1 MKGRIISSIIFDE
14 RLNYPYVIATS
25 EERNNSNLGNAHGWL
40 TYSVRYNNQESYDL
54 FLDILRNDT
63 IGVFLNIDARFLT
76 DEIIDILNKS
86 KFLHTIRITNS
97 GYKVNNDLCSKLD
110 SRIFIIA
117 DEQEENL
124 MPEYQNRITLQHGN
138 YKLTMG
144 YQDNDTVFS
153 YFLDHN
159 PSDNELD
166 ALIRD
171 ANQLSRTNKVEINYR
186 HYEPKEYKELLKRFQ
201 KRGLRKDATVSFLG
215 NPLRDDTTSF
225 KDIDKVSSN
234 PIKIVYDTCHDI
246 IGVYEN
252 EPFETNNSHHSELE
266 GGGITSPQSYQQLLE
281 ILDEQEKHIKDMG
294 YSPLEATIY
303 VYRYLQKHYAYDPEY
318 QTTDAMNVLTNR
330 QLDIVAGNQTLVCE
344 GYATLFSALLR
355 RCNIPTFR
363 YSTHRHCRNVGRIKD
378 TKYNVDKIAV
388 FDPTFDCSTIDEN
401 GYFMESDKFKYF
413 MLSPE
418 EIAAYDQY
426 ITIPTSLVIDYA
438 RTSNG
443 TENDTLSILS
453 RDLYEADLSLD
464 YTADGYAITML
475 KLMGLNPKYN
485 DFREYREFLRELN
498 NTSIFDEI
506 DPKVV
511 SEAYKNVL
519 RKEEKD
525 LGERGIKA
533 LGKTVEYDMATRRL
547 ETERMAKTIEL
558 NYSCTNCI
566 KMEDVFYPH
575 NHTKQIKDFELQ
587 QTTEEEKQQTT
598 EQKEQT
604 TNQEEQQTEQEEKTT
619 EQENQETKEEKPEEQ
634 ETEKSDTTY
643 SLKKDEIIQDLP
655 IYSKEES
662 RFKGRMTDEEI
673 RESQIKLGFIKPD
686 MEDKPYKVVREPQ
699 PYSLTKDE
707 IIQDLPIYSKEESRF
722 KGRMTDEEIEAA
734 KVKIKR

>member
-1 MKGRIISSIIFDE
+1 
-14 RLNYPYVIATS
+14 
-25 EERNNSNLGNAHGWL
+25 
-40 TYSVRYNNQESYDL
+40 
-54 FLDILRNDT
+54 
-63 IGVFLNIDARFLT
+63 
-76 DEIIDILNKS
+76 
-86 KFLHTIRITNS
+86 
-97 GYKVNNDLCSKLD
+97 
-110 SRIFIIA
+110 
-117 DEQEENL
+117 

-186 HYEPKEYKELLKRFQ
+186 HYEPKEYKELLKRLSRTNKVEINYRHYEPKEYKELLKRFQ

-246 IGVYEN
+246 IEVYEN

-498 NTSIFDEI
+498 NTSIFDQI

-547 ETERMAKTIEL
+547 ETEKMQKTIEL
-558 NYSCTNCI
+558 NYSCTNSI

-619 EQENQETKEEKPEEQ
+619 EQEDQETKEEKPEEQ

-707 IIQDLPIYSKEESRF
+707 IIQYLPIYSKEESRFKGRMTDEEIRESQIKLGFIKPDMEDKPYKVVREPQPYSLTKDEIIQDLPIYSKEESRF

>member
-40 TYSVRYNNQESYDL
+40 TYSVRYNNQENYDL
-54 FLDILRNDT
+54 FLDTLRNDT
-63 IGVFLNIDARFLT
+63 IGNFLNIDARFLT
-76 DEIIDILNKS
+76 DEIIDILNNS

-110 SRIFIIA
+110 SRIYIIA

-138 YKLTMG
+138 YKLTMD
-144 YQDNDTVFS
+144 YQDNDIVFS

-159 PSDNELD
+159 PTDNELD

-201 KRGLRKDATVSFLG
+201 NRGLRKDATVSFLG

-443 TENDTLSILS
+443 TENDTLSVINI
-453 RDLYEADLSLD
+453 A
-464 YTADGYAITML
+464 
-475 KLMGLNPKYN
+475 
-485 DFREYREFLRELN
+485 
-498 NTSIFDEI
+498 
-506 DPKVV
+506 
-511 SEAYKNVL
+511 
-519 RKEEKD
+519 
-525 LGERGIKA
+525 
-533 LGKTVEYDMATRRL
+533 
-547 ETERMAKTIEL
+547 
-558 NYSCTNCI
+558 
-566 KMEDVFYPH
+566 
-575 NHTKQIKDFELQ
+575 
-587 QTTEEEKQQTT
+587 
-598 EQKEQT
+598 
-604 TNQEEQQTEQEEKTT
+604 
-619 EQENQETKEEKPEEQ
+619 
-634 ETEKSDTTY
+634 
-643 SLKKDEIIQDLP
+643 
-655 IYSKEES
+655 
-662 RFKGRMTDEEI
+662 
-673 RESQIKLGFIKPD
+673 
-686 MEDKPYKVVREPQ
+686 
-699 PYSLTKDE
+699 
-707 IIQDLPIYSKEESRF
+707 
-722 KGRMTDEEIEAA
+722 
-734 KVKIKR
+734 